1 MHRRILTFA
10 VACWISMAALVPAA
24 QAQYDDFSDLSDLRR
39 TLQFMGEGYASGYVQ
54 PLTDAFGAD
63 MHGGLFRTADTDDGF
78 LPLLPINI
86 YVGINVSGVPTSSLD
101 KTFVPPAQE
110 TLSDGTTITFNGDRA
125 PTVFGDTDPPDRDE
139 VSFTV
144 TDPDDG
150 STEEFGVPP
159 GLLDTP
165 IAPLVMPQL
174 GIGTVFGTDAQIR
187 YFPKSELSAGGGS
200 YGEVSL
206 FGLAVRHDLNQWIPV
221 PLPLNLAVQGSYTQ
235 FALENDLEVDT
246 RVESQEVVSASGW
259 AVNLHASRGI
269 PVLPLT
275 LYGGLQYERF
285 EMDYSYTFNPLG
297 TDEPVG
303 IDISQTAANKTR
315 ALAGLSF
322 TVAIFRLNADYAIGS
337 ANNVLTTAV
346 GLRL

>member
-1 MHRRILTFA
+1 MRTKIATFIT
-10 VACWISMAALVPAA
+10 VCWMCTTFLVPAV
-24 QAQYDDFSDLSDLRR
+24 QAQDYSNFSDLSDLRR
-39 TLQFMGEGYASGYVQ
+39 TLEFMGEGYASGYVQ

-63 MHGGLFRTADTDDGF
+63 MHSGLFRNADTDDGF
-78 LPLLPINI
+78 LPLFPINI
-86 YVGINVSGVPTSSLD
+86 YVGVNVSGVPTSSLD
-101 KTFVPPAQE
+101 KTFVPPSQE
-110 TLSDGTTITFNGDRA
+110 TLSDGTQITFNGDRA
-125 PTVFGDTDPPDRDE
+125 PTVFGDTDTPDNAT
-139 VSFTV
+139 FTV

-150 STEEFGVPP
+150 SEETYAVPP

-165 IAPLVMPQL
+165 IAPLVIPQL

-187 YFPKSELSAGGGS
+187 YFPKSNLSAGGGS
-200 YGEVSL
+200 YGKVSL
-206 FGLAVRHDLNQWIPV
+206 FGLALRHDLNQWIPV
-221 PLPLNLAVQGSYTQ
+221 PLPLKLAVQGSYSS
-235 FALENDLEVDT
+235 FALENDFEVDD

-269 PVLPLT
+269 PVLPFT
-275 LYGGLQYERF
+275 VYGGLQYERF
-285 EMDYSYTFNPLG
+285 SMDYSYTFNPPG
-297 TDEPVG
+297 TEDPVG
-303 IDISQTAANKTR
+303 IDISQTAANRTR

>member
-1 MHRRILTFA
+1 MRY
-10 VACWISMAALVPAA
+10 WISFVVLAVGVSLTTAPAHA
-24 QAQYDDFSDLSDLRR
+24 QFDDFDDLSDLRR
-39 TLQFMGEGYASGYVQ
+39 TLEFMGEGYASGYVQ

-63 MHGGLFRTADTDDGF
+63 MNSGLFRNADTDDGF
-78 LPLLPINI
+78 LPLFPINI
-86 YVGINVSGVPTSSLD
+86 YVGVNVSGVPTSSLD
-101 KTFVPPAQE
+101 KTFAPPPRE
-110 TLSDGTTITFNGDRA
+110 TLSDGTEITFNGDRA
-125 PTVFGDTDPPDRDE
+125 PTVFGDTDTPDD
-139 VSFTV
+139 VSVTV

-150 STEEFGVPP
+150 SEETFNVPP

-174 GIGTVFGTDAQIR
+174 RIGTVYGTDAQIR

-221 PLPLNLAVQGSYTQ
+221 PLPLKLAVQGSYNS
-235 FALENDLEVDT
+235 FALENDFEVDD

-269 PVLPLT
+269 PLLPFT
-275 LYGGLQYERF
+275 FYGGLQYEHF
-285 EMDYSYTFNPLG
+285 SMDYNYTFNPPG
-297 TDEPVG
+297 TDDPVG
-303 IDISQTAANKTR
+303 INLSQTAANRTR
-315 ALAGLSF
+315 ALAGVSF
-322 TVAIFRLNADYAIGS
+322 TLAIIRINADYAIGS